1 MPALVIG
8 DQLTMGAVDIDGL
21 RQLIAD
27 ARKNKKGS

>member
-1 MPALVIG
+1 VIG
-8 DQLTMGAVDIDGL
+8 DQLTMGAVDIDDL